1 MVAFQPIES
10 NSPLHSCSLLH
21 GNSKRYPD
29 LSFPPPSYFTLVA
42 RLPFFLFP
50 PPSLLSTPRTRRS
63 PLSYTGF
70 AFYPW
75 NNNASS
81 NPRKRDLLLL
91 GIDAS
96 ACVRRI
102 LDFEAGRAS
111 LLVPSLFARLSLS
124 LSLSYVFFDRATS
137 ALDRRNDGLSF
148 INGRFCP
155 TSRKRKKSDETSGR
169 RCRYRCRY
177 ERYGTRKVTYE

>member
-1 MVAFQPIES
+1 MIAFQPIES

-124 LSLSYVFFDRATS
+124 LSLSYIFFTEQPRPSIAETMVYRLLTVDFAQ
-137 ALDRRNDGLSF
+137 RREKEKNLMKPRDGGVD
-148 INGRFCP
+148 IDVDTN
-155 TSRKRKKSDETSGR
+155 
-169 RCRYRCRY
+169 
-177 ERYGTRKVTYE
+177 VTARVR